1 MPKDPEPRSY
11 SVEEMM
17 DELRKGKREKSSRE
31 EAELV
36 TRPDGSQVMRVRKR
50 KRRKESSA
58 RGRKKL
64 RPLRYGLFLSI
75 GFVVLVIIIGVSL
88 LLAVARFNSK
98 GFRDNLSVSLGE
110 AAAAKVRF
118 TDLSINPF
126 KSRLK
131 SAQLTWSG
139 EGIPKSLQLSELD
152 TRLDASSF
160 LSSRLRGGELR
171 ARFGTLKLGPPL
183 KGNKFQSLKTD
194 EFLEFGSY
202 RCSQFDLEYGTDGE
216 VPILHL
222 RDSELTAR
230 QLENQGGLQF
240 LLNGGFVRFGSWA
253 ELKVSQGLGEWSD
266 GVFQLSSLNTKI
278 GETGEARFK
287 GLKPI
292 TDGNRVL
299 LNVQLIQFP
308 MAQLLGEESMG
319 RLFRGQVDART
330 GTLSFDPRQQ
340 DSGQLEVQF
349 VGKEIGIEGFRFLGG
364 LASILRKERYAR
376 PEGGTMKGSLKW
388 NRDRLEIRDL
398 RYEIRSNIVLTGTIV
413 VSNQQLS
420 GALRLGVPEALMM
433 KTLTEPRYSSF
444 SVPSQGYCWTEVKL
458 GGTLEQPSD
467 NFLKKLQASPVSPDS
482 GESPPLEKD
491 SR

>member
-139 EGIPKSLQLSELD
+139 EGIPKSLQLSEFQ
-152 TRLDASSF
+152 ASGRRVARPF
-160 LSSRLRGGELR
+160 RNAETWSS
-171 ARFGTLKLGPPL
+171 
-183 KGNKFQSLKTD
+183 
-194 EFLEFGSY
+194 
-202 RCSQFDLEYGTDGE
+202 
-216 VPILHL
+216 
-222 RDSELTAR
+222 
-230 QLENQGGLQF
+230 
-240 LLNGGFVRFGSWA
+240 
-253 ELKVSQGLGEWSD
+253 SQGE
-266 GVFQLSSLNTKI
+266 
-278 GETGEARFK
+278 
-287 GLKPI
+287 
-292 TDGNRVL
+292 
-299 LNVQLIQFP
+299 
-308 MAQLLGEESMG
+308 
-319 RLFRGQVDART
+319 
-330 GTLSFDPRQQ
+330 
-340 DSGQLEVQF
+340 
-349 VGKEIGIEGFRFLGG
+349 
-364 LASILRKERYAR
+364 
-376 PEGGTMKGSLKW
+376 
-388 NRDRLEIRDL
+388 
-398 RYEIRSNIVLTGTIV
+398 
-413 VSNQQLS
+413 
-420 GALRLGVPEALMM
+420 
-433 KTLTEPRYSSF
+433 
-444 SVPSQGYCWTEVKL
+444 
-458 GGTLEQPSD
+458 
-467 NFLKKLQASPVSPDS
+467 
-482 GESPPLEKD
+482 
-491 SR
+491 